1 MKNENITRDVNLDS
15 FIDSFGTAA
24 LPSKGKHTVTLESYK
39 MVPAKVADD
48 GTVLAQ
54 PYVALAWND
63 HSKMEMVDVR
73 LYSGMVPF
81 FMDGLNRQLDG
92 ALMGMK
98 LSAIL
103 ETLRTQ
109 EVDIWVT
116 WSSKYGVQASYFE
129 R

>member
-15 FIDSFGTAA
+15 FIDSFGSAA

-39 MVPAKVADD
+39 MVPANKADD

-54 PYVALAWND
+54 PYVALVWND
-63 HSKMEMVDVR
+63 YSKMEMIDVR
-73 LYSGMVPF
+73 LYSGMVPY
-81 FMDGLNRQLDG
+81 FMDGLNRQMDG
-92 ALMGMK
+92 SLMGMK
-98 LSAIL
+98 LSEIL
-103 ETLRTQ
+103 ETLRTH
-109 EVDIWVT
+109 EVNIWVE

>member
-1 MKNENITRDVNLDS
+1 MKNTNITTDVNLDS

-48 GTVLAQ
+48 GSILAQ

-73 LYSGMVPF
+73 LYSGMVPY

-103 ETLRTQ
+103 EFLRTT
-109 EVDIWVT
+109 EVNIWVD